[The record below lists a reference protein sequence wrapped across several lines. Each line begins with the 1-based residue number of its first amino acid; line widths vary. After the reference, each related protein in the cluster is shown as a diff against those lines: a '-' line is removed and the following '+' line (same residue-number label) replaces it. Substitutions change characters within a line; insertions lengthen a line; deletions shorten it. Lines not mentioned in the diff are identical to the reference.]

1 MEVKMKN
8 PALRL
13 WVGPM
18 FGSKTTQ
25 LIAAVDRYRLQ
36 SKKVLA
42 FKSRLDDRY
51 SSEGEIVTHNGG
63 KLACSLVGKGEEII
77 DIVKN
82 HIDDVSV
89 VAIDEAFMIENC
101 DDAILRLYNSGFSVL
116 VSSIDLSSDL
126 RPFSVIKNILPFA
139 TEVNTCTAVCT
150 ACGEDAKFTFKK
162 STITGSEIE
171 IGGSEIYEPRCW
183 MHHDKTREEL

>member
-1 MEVKMKN
+1 MKN
-8 PALRL
+8 PVLRL

-51 SSEGEIVTHNGG
+51 SESGEIVTHNGG
-63 KLACSLVGKGEEII
+63 KLACTLVRKGSEII
-77 DIVKN
+77 EISKN
-82 HIDDVSV
+82 HIDDVSII
-89 VAIDEAFMIENC
+89 AIDEAFMIEDC
-101 DDAILRLYNSGFSVL
+101 DEAILKLYNSGISVL

-126 RPFSVIKNILPFA
+126 RPFSVIKNVLPFA
-139 TEVNTCTAVCT
+139 TEINKCTAVCT
-150 ACGEDAKFTFKK
+150 VCGQDANFTFKK
-162 STITGSEIE
+162 NTVTGAEIE
-171 IGGSEIYEPRCW
+171 VGGIEIYEPRCW
-183 MHHDKTREEL
+183 MHHDKTREEI

>member
-1 MEVKMKN
+1 MKN

-150 ACGEDAKFTFKK
+150 VCGEDAKFTFKK

>member
-1 MEVKMKN
+1 MKN
-8 PALRL
+8 PVLRL

-36 SKKVLA
+36 DKKVLA

-51 SSEGEIVTHNGG
+51 SELGEITTHNGG
-63 KLACSLVGKGEEII
+63 TLTCSLVSNGQEII
-77 DIVKN
+77 DNVKSYN
-82 HIDDVSV
+82 SNITA
-89 VAIDEAFMIENC
+89 VAIDEAFMIEDC
-101 DDAILRLYNSGFSVL
+101 DVAILSLFNAGISVL
-116 VSSIDLSSDL
+116 VSSIDLSSEL

-139 TEVNTCTAVCT
+139 TDIQKCSAVCT
-150 ACGEDAKFTFKK
+150 VCGEDAYFTYKK
-162 STITGSEIE
+162 STITGKEIE

-183 MHHDKTREEL
+183 MHHNKTRETL

>member
-1 MEVKMKN
+1 MKN
-8 PALRL
+8 PVLRL

-36 SKKVLA
+36 SKKVIA

-51 SSEGEIVTHNGG
+51 TTTGSIITHNGG
-63 KLACSLVGKGEEII
+63 SLDCMLVSKGSEIL
-77 DIVKN
+77 DIVKKLN
-82 HIDDVSV
+82 TVVSV
-89 VAIDEAFMIENC
+89 VAIDEAFMIEGC
-101 DDAILRLYNSGFSVL
+101 DDAIISLYKSGISVL
-116 VSSIDLSSDL
+116 VSSIDLSSEL
-126 RPFSVIKNILPFA
+126 RPFSVIKNILPYA
-139 TEVNTCTAVCT
+139 TEVNKCSAVCT
-150 ACGEDAKFTFKK
+150 VCGEDAFFTHKK

-183 MHHDKTREEL
+183 IHHDKTKEQI

>member
-1 MEVKMKN
+1 MKN
-8 PALRL
+8 PVLRL

-51 SSEGEIVTHNGG
+51 SESGEIVTHNGG
-63 KLACSLVGKGEEII
+63 KLTCSLVSKWEEII
-77 DIVKN
+77 EITKNQDEDIS
-82 HIDDVSV
+82 I
-89 VAIDEAFMIENC
+89 VAIDEAFMIEDC
-101 DDAILRLYNSGFSVL
+101 DKAILTLYNSGISVL

-139 TEVNTCTAVCT
+139 TEVNKCSAVCT
-150 ACGEDAKFTFKK
+150 VCSQDAYFTFKK
-162 STITGSEIE
+162 NTVTGSEIE
-171 IGGSEIYEPRCW
+171 VGGSEIYEPRCW
-183 MHHDKTREEL
+183 MHHDKTREEI

>member
-1 MEVKMKN
+1 MKN
-8 PALRL
+8 PVLRL

-36 SKKVLA
+36 SKKVIA

-51 SSEGEIVTHNGG
+51 SYTGEIVTHNGG
-63 KLACSLVGKGEEII
+63 RIDCILVSNAQEII
-77 DIVKN
+77 DAVKEN
-82 HIDDVSV
+82 EDDISI
-89 VAIDEAFMIENC
+89 VAIDEAFMIEDC
-101 DDAILRLYNSGFSVL
+101 DVAIKSLYKSGVSVL
-116 VSSIDLSSDL
+116 VSSIDLSSDM

-139 TEVNTCTAVCT
+139 TEVNKCTAVCT
-150 ACGEDAKFTFKK
+150 VCGEDAYFTFKK
-162 STITGSEIE
+162 QTKTGSEIE

-183 MHHDKTREEL
+183 MHHDKTRELI

>member
-1 MEVKMKN
+1 MKN
-8 PALRL
+8 PVLRL

-51 SSEGEIVTHNGG
+51 SESGEIVTHNGG
-63 KLACSLVGKGEEII
+63 KLACTLVGKGSEII
-77 DIVKN
+77 EIVKN
-82 HIDDVSV
+82 HIDDVSI
-89 VAIDEAFMIENC
+89 VAIDEAFMIEDC
-101 DDAILRLYNSGFSVL
+101 DEAVLKLYGSGISVL

-126 RPFSVIKNILPFA
+126 RPFSTIKNILPFA
-139 TEVNTCTAVCT
+139 TEINKCTAVCT
-150 ACGEDAKFTFKK
+150 VCGQDANFTFKK
-162 STITGSEIE
+162 NTVTGAEIE
-171 IGGSEIYEPRCW
+171 VGGSEIYEPRCW
-183 MHHDKTREEL
+183 MHHDKTREEI